1 MPFPFSAV
9 CDLLEQSY
17 RLCQSRKSSNNA
29 AAAAAAAAV
38 HAWFRRHRA
47 AIDAHDADMAALLST
62 LLPEKRTDRVYC
74 IQAPTLE
81 RVIGRA
87 LMLGSSRMLE
97 MATYKRPG
105 AGVDLAE
112 CVERI
117 LLVTPNPV
125 QEGRDH
131 VVTVEQ
137 VDELLHGLAAR
148 IRWSAP
154 AIRESNAAMSHE
166 SRGDLESMYRRLS
179 ARDAKWFTRL
189 VLKDYQPLIFDAHI
203 LYRACDPVLPCILQ
217 IRDDFTEALAA
228 MSSARAP
235 LLPMAAGR
243 GKLSTRRALAT
254 VKPKLGVKVGRQQW
268 LKGRSIK
275 HCIDMGSGRMSVE
288 TKLDGE
294 YCQIHVDL
302 SRSKRMVQIFS
313 KSGKDSTEDRF
324 KVMAAIERALRLRT
338 SECGFQEACILEGEL
353 VVYNDLDNTIMPFHK
368 IRGHVTRRGRYMNTE
383 QDSQPKPYE
392 HLMIVYYDI
401 FLVDDQSLMDVRH
414 SERLQILEK
423 VVHCERGLAAL
434 VQRETIDFG
443 HSLAASALRKAF
455 ARIVVDRGEGLVLKP
470 DEPYIV
476 IDEKGRSTSCRCI
489 KLKKEYIGAFGDVGD
504 SALVGAG
511 FHAAKAKMYRIP
523 NLKWTHFYIGC
534 LNNKEQVKRWGDK
547 PEFTIVCAL
556 ELPESLLQS
565 FLALGELT
573 AVARAENTSTKLIVP
588 PGIQCPASLTVAFAN
603 PAVVDLRCFSF
614 DKPGNTGFWTPRF
627 PAVTKMHADR
637 DYTDVLTFDELQ
649 AMAREAVE
657 KPAHEDSQ
665 ENLHW
670 IAKLEGADPR
680 GVAVDAVSQATA
692 TTMPT
697 PSPSPSPVKTTTQR
711 STATGS
717 QESKAAT
724 ETSHHSH
731 QAAALQT
738 PRVKEAEARRE
749 VSVSVISISSSSGT
763 SEIRP
768 QKSVMV
774 HGAAKRVRGTAPPPE
789 QSPNKRHCTASLG
802 NKSAAPSVPSRRR
815 PPLENMDVNVSYGD
829 SQSIDGQDSQVTMKL
844 EPRRPADAQQDVIEI
859 PSSDAEEEEDDDDDS
874 LSQDPGSQT
883 PSQAVAAAAAL
894 KTIAAAQQPSESHH
908 RAHCRYVGAKCGFV
922 GKTILLSSPALLH
935 LAELTSLLRS
945 HGVDVP
951 RIIPCV
957 ETWWGK
963 LSRKQ
968 QQQQRQQQQ
977 QQQSRVLL
985 VDSVQQGA
993 ETKALVARLDA
1004 ARKEARRVQGDWI
1017 SVYDWRVLK
1026 HVSIAEDAGVEKK
1039 YYDGFQDPWRRW
1051 YCGLV

>member
-9 CDLLEQSY
+9 CNLLEQSY
-17 RLCQSRKSSNNA
+17 RLCQSRKSNNNNNA
-29 AAAAAAAAV
+29 AAAAAVV

-47 AIDAHDADMAALLST
+47 AVDAHDADMAALLST

-97 MATYKRPG
+97 LATYKRPG

-117 LLVTPNPV
+117 LSVTPNPV
-125 QEGRDH
+125 QEGRDQL
-131 VVTVEQ
+131 VTVEQ

-166 SRGDLESMYRRLS
+166 SRGDLENMYRRLS

-189 VLKDYQPLIFDAHI
+189 VLKDYQPLIFNANL

-228 MSSARAP
+228 MSSARGP
-235 LLPMAAGR
+235 LLPMAAAR
-243 GKLSTRRALAT
+243 GKLSARRVLAT

-288 TKLDGE
+288 TKMDGE

-302 SRSKRMVQIFS
+302 SSSKNTVQIFS

-324 KVMAAIERALRLRT
+324 KVIPAIERALRLRT

-392 HLMIVYYDI
+392 QLMIVYYDI

-414 SERLQILEK
+414 SERLKLLEK

-455 ARIVVDRGEGLVLKP
+455 AKVVVERGEGLVLKP

-476 IDEKGRSTSCRCI
+476 IDEKGRTTSCRCI

-504 SALVGAG
+504 FALVGAG

-547 PEFTIVCAL
+547 PEFTIVCAV
-556 ELPESLLQS
+556 ELSEPLLRS
-565 FLALGELT
+565 FLTLGELT
-573 AVARAENTSTKLIVP
+573 AVARAENTSTKLVVP

-627 PAVTKMHADR
+627 PVITKIHTDR
-637 DYTDVLTFDELQ
+637 DYTDVLTLSELQ

-657 KPAHEDSQ
+657 KKPAQEDSQ

-697 PSPSPSPVKTTTQR
+697 PSPVQTTATTTQ
-711 STATGS
+711 STATDS

-724 ETSHHSH
+724 ETSHQS
-731 QAAALQT
+731 QAVALT
-738 PRVKEAEARRE
+738 PRVKEAEAPRE
-749 VSVSVISISSSSGT
+749 VSVSVISISASSAASKMCPPKSAMHGSG
-763 SEIRP
+763 
-768 QKSVMV
+768 
-774 HGAAKRVRGTAPPPE
+774 KRVMETASPE
-789 QSPNKRHCTASLG
+789 QGFKRHCAASLG
-802 NKSAAPSVPSRRR
+802 DKSAAPSGPSRK
-815 PPLENMDVNVSYGD
+815 PLENIDANVSYGD
-829 SQSIDGQDSQVTMKL
+829 SQSVDSQDSQVTVKL
-844 EPRRPADAQQDVIEI
+844 EPRRRADAQQDVIEI
-859 PSSDAEEEEDDDDDS
+859 PSSDAEDDDDGGDG
-874 LSQDPGSQT
+874 LSQEPSRSQ
-883 PSQAVAAAAAL
+883 SQSQEAVVAP
-894 KTIAAAQQPSESHH
+894 KTIAAARQPSDSHH
-908 RAHCRYVGAKCGFV
+908 AHCKYVGAKCGFV
-922 GKTILLSSPALLH
+922 GKTVLLSSPALLH

-957 ETWWGK
+957 ETWWRK
-963 LSRKQ
+963 LGRNQKR
-968 QQQQRQQQQ
+968 QQQQR
-977 QQQSRVLL
+977 RVLL

-1004 ARKEARRVQGDWI
+1004 ARKEARREEGDWI

>member
-29 AAAAAAAAV
+29 AAAAAV

-47 AIDAHDADMAALLST
+47 AVDAHDADMAALLST

-97 MATYKRPG
+97 LATYKRPG

-125 QEGRDH
+125 QEGRDQL
-131 VVTVEQ
+131 VTVEQ

-189 VLKDYQPLIFDAHI
+189 VLKDYQPLIFDANL

-228 MSSARAP
+228 MSSARGP

-243 GKLSTRRALAT
+243 GKLNARRALAT

-324 KVMAAIERALRLRT
+324 KVIAAIERALRLRT

-414 SERLQILEK
+414 SERLKILEK
-423 VVHCERGLAAL
+423 VVHCERGVAAL

-476 IDEKGRSTSCRCI
+476 IDEKGRSTPCRCI

-504 SALVGAG
+504 FALVGAG

-556 ELPESLLQS
+556 ELPEPLLRS

-588 PGIQCPASLTVAFAN
+588 PGIQCAASLTVAFAN

-627 PAVTKMHADR
+627 PAITKMHADR
-637 DYTDVLTFDELQ
+637 DCADVLTFDELQ
-649 AMAREAVE
+649 AVAREAVE
-657 KPAHEDSQ
+657 KPARREDSQ
-665 ENLHW
+665 ENLRW
-670 IAKLEGADPR
+670 IAELEGADPR
-680 GVAVDAVSQATA
+680 GVAVDAASQATA

-697 PSPSPSPVKTTTQR
+697 PSPSPSPLKTTTQ
-711 STATGS
+711 SMATDS
-717 QESKAAT
+717 QESKAAA
-724 ETSHHSH
+724 ETSHHGR

-738 PRVKEAEARRE
+738 PRVEEAEARRE
-749 VSVSVISISSSSGT
+749 VSASVTSTCSSLATSSKLC
-763 SEIRP
+763 P
-768 QKSVMV
+768 QKSVMTM
-774 HGAAKRVRGTAPPPE
+774 HGAAKRAMGTAPPE
-789 QSPNKRHCTASLG
+789 QSSSKRHCAASLG
-802 NKSAAPSVPSRRR
+802 DKPAAPSVPSRRR
-815 PPLENMDVNVSYGD
+815 PLENMDVNVSYGD
-829 SQSIDGQDSQVTMKL
+829 SQSVDGQDSQEVAMKL
-844 EPRRPADAQQDVIEI
+844 EPRGRADAQQDVIEI
-859 PSSDAEEEEDDDDDS
+859 PSSDAEEEEEEEDDDDS
-874 LSQDPGSQT
+874 LSQDPTSQT
-883 PSQAVAAAAAL
+883 PSQAVAAATAAAAL
-894 KTIAAAQQPSESHH
+894 KTIAASQQPSGSHH
-908 RAHCRYVGAKCGFV
+908 AHCRYVGAKCGFV

-951 RIIPCV
+951 RIVPCV
-957 ETWWGK
+957 ETWWGE
-963 LSRKQ
+963 LSRKEQ
-968 QQQQRQQQQ
+968 QQQK

-993 ETKALVARLDA
+993 ETRALVARLDA

-1017 SVYDWRVLK
+1017 SVYDWRVLR

>member
-17 RLCQSRKSSNNA
+17 RLCQSRKSSNN
-29 AAAAAAAAV
+29 AAAV

-97 MATYKRPG
+97 LATYKRPG

-117 LLVTPNPV
+117 LSVTSGYQPNPV
-125 QEGRDH
+125 QEGRDQI
-131 VVTVEQ
+131 VTVEQ
-137 VDELLHGLAAR
+137 VDELLLGLAAR

-189 VLKDYQPLIFDAHI
+189 VLKDYQPLIFDANL

-228 MSSARAP
+228 MSSARGGP

-243 GKLSTRRALAT
+243 GKLSTKRALAT

-324 KVMAAIERALRLRT
+324 KVIPAIERALRLRT

-414 SERLQILEK
+414 SERLKILEK
-423 VVHCERGLAAL
+423 VVDCERGLAAL

-455 ARIVVDRGEGLVLKP
+455 AKIVVDRGEGLVLKP

-504 SALVGAG
+504 FALVGAG

-588 PGIQCPASLTVAFAN
+588 PGIQCPASMTVAFAN

-627 PAVTKMHADR
+627 PAITKMHADR
-637 DYTDVLTFDELQ
+637 DYTEVLTFDELQ

-697 PSPSPSPVKTTTQR
+697 PSPVKTTQ
-711 STATGS
+711 STATADS
-717 QESKAAT
+717 QESKAAS

-749 VSVSVISISSSSGT
+749 VSVSVISISSSSAT
-763 SEIRP
+763 SKIRP
-768 QKSVMV
+768 QKSVMM
-774 HGAAKRVRGTAPPPE
+774 HGAAKRVMGTAPPPE
-789 QSPNKRHCTASLG
+789 QSSNKRHCAASLG
-802 NKSAAPSVPSRRR
+802 DKSAAPSVLSRRR
-815 PPLENMDVNVSYGD
+815 RPLENMDANVSYVD
-829 SQSIDGQDSQVTMKL
+829 SQSIDSQDGQEVTMKL
-844 EPRRPADAQQDVIEI
+844 EPPRRPADAQQDVIEI
-859 PSSDAEEEEDDDDDS
+859 PSSDAEEEDDDDDDDDDS
-874 LSQDPGSQT
+874 LSQDPSNQT
-883 PSQAVAAAAAL
+883 PSQAVAAAAAAAL

-908 RAHCRYVGAKCGFV
+908 RAQCRYVGTKCGFV
-922 GKTILLSSPALLH
+922 GKTVLLSSSALLH

-957 ETWWGK
+957 ETWWRK
-963 LSRKQ
+963 LSRRQ
-968 QQQQRQQQQ
+968 QQQQQ

-1004 ARKEARRVQGDWI
+1004 ARKEARRVEGDWI